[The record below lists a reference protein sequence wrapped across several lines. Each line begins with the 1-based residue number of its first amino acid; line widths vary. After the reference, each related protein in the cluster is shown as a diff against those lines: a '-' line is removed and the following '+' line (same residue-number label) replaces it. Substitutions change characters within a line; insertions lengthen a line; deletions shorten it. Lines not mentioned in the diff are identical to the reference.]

1 MKTRLGGAVGLICLL
16 ASASLLSAASDPDFS
31 GTWHLDLPAS
41 EIHTLPSI
49 PWSDMVV
56 EHKGTDVKCRPESHA
71 AVAAPS
77 GLPFVLQFATT
88 GKESKHSMGEGTGK
102 SIAKWEG
109 SALLINTLVSEKG
122 MNYTQMDRWKISRD
136 GEKLV
141 IVRTIVSSRGESES
155 TLVYTRSHSAA
166 H

>member
-1 MKTRLGGAVGLICLL
+1 METRLRGAVGLICLL
-16 ASASLLSAASDPDFS
+16 AGASLLSAAADPDFS
-31 GTWHLDLPAS
+31 GVWHLDTRAS
-41 EIHTLPSI
+41 DIHTLPAA
-49 PWSDMVV
+49 PWNDMVV
-56 EHKGTDVKCRPESHA
+56 EHKGTDVKCRPEA
-71 AVAAPS
+71 LAAPS
-77 GLPFVLQFATT
+77 APTPSPFLLQFATT
-88 GKESKHSMGEGTGK
+88 GKESKHAMGEGTGK

-109 SALLINTLVSEKG
+109 SALLVNTLVSEKG

-155 TLVYTRSHSAA
+155 TLVYMRSHSAT